1 VCAAAS
7 ARLVAGATLTLL
19 DAPIVE
25 AAGAAVPASPV
36 GRPSRPL

>member
-1 VCAAAS
+1 VCTAAS

-19 DAPIVE
+19 DVPSVE
-25 AAGAAVPASPV
+25 AAGAVPASPV